1 MPVYNITSLEE
12 FQSLLKL
19 PNLIVFKVF
28 ANWCGP
34 CQAYKPQFEQLSN
47 QYGDSIIFIES
58 DVANN
63 FVNVTSLPATLF
75 IKNNQIVDKIIGI
88 DLPLLQQKI
97 RQYA

>member
-47 QYGDSIIFIES
+47 QYGDGIIFIEA